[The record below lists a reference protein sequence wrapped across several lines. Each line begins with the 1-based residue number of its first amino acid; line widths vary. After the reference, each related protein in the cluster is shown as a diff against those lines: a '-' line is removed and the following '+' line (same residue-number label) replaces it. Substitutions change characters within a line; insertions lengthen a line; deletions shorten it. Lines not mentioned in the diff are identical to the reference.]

1 MAEED
6 VNSSSDSE
14 DGTAT
19 ASAAVFGG
27 NFGARKEELAAADA
41 ADAATLLF
49 EAPSSCN
56 RGNGTKEGKRE
67 GTRAREEGQLRRMRS
82 GGCGRDEPP
91 STDHLNRRPPPKEGC
106 TIGR

>member
-14 DGTAT
+14 DGTAAA

-67 GTRAREEGQLRRMRS
+67 GTGEGGRATPENAVRRLRPR
-82 GGCGRDEPP
+82 
-91 STDHLNRRPPPKEGC
+91 
-106 TIGR
+106 